1 MFQKRIRVALILAV
15 SGIMAAA
22 TAGAV
27 HGPDFSGTW
36 VLNADESEMPGPPGG
51 GGGTDGGGRP
61 PGGDDQR
68 GQGGRGGRGGRGGM
82 GRGMGGQISRMTIT
96 QQDDQLTIVA
106 EGPQGGSREQ
116 VLKPGAG
123 PQEVST
129 PRGDATVEA
138 NWEDHKL
145 VVTRVSVR
153 ETPRGEMKI
162 EQNQS
167 WELSEDGQTLTQLQ
181 EIKTPRG
188 TFNMKLVFD
197 REAKE

>member
-1 MFQKRIRVALILAV
+1 MFQKRTRVALILAV

-22 TAGAV
+22 TAAAV
-27 HGPDFSGTW
+27 QGPDFSGTW
-36 VLNADESEMPGPPGG
+36 VLNADES
-51 GGGTDGGGRP
+51 
-61 PGGDDQR
+61 
-68 GQGGRGGRGGRGGM
+68 GRGGM

-96 QQDDQLTIVA
+96 QQDGQLTIVA
-106 EGPQGGSREQ
+106 EGPQGSREQ

-145 VVTRVSVR
+145 VVTRVSLR